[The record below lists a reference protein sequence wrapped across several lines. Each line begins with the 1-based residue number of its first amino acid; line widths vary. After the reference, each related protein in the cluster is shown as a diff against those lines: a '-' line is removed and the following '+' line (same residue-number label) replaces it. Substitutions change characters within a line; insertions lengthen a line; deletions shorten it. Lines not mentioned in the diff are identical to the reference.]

1 MHSAKHAIRSF
12 AEQTRHFM
20 TTPNLNGLDVAP
32 TRRQVLA
39 GLAGLVSVGSA
50 YAQAQFPARPIMIMA
65 PGGPGGGTDQVARL
79 MRLVL
84 MQEELSPRP
93 VEVING
99 GGGGGAIAL
108 AELISRHRADP
119 YMVMVTAGALLSAP
133 IAQKS
138 PFRLTATEPLAR
150 LTVDQMIV
158 AVPQD
163 SPFANIDEF
172 LGAFRRDPGSITW
185 CGGSAGGMDHIF
197 AGLIA
202 EACGLQA
209 ADLRFVAYSG
219 GGAASAAMLGGQVSA
234 GVTGYSEWRGHIEE
248 GRIRVLAAGAAQR
261 FGAKDIPIL
270 REAGIDVV
278 LQNWRGVFAPP
289 GLSPDHLAWWLST
302 IERMRTTETWQNL
315 LAKHRWDDGYLPQ
328 EEFRSTLQ
336 KDEIRFTQLL
346 AKLGIGESFAGSSPM
361 GPYAFPA
368 IIGVAGAAAIGA
380 TVAERARSN
389 TKIAPAGAE
398 DDDEAGGPAPVWT
411 RFLAGAALVLAYLGA
426 LSLVGFVIATPV
438 FVLAVCLL
446 MRTKAP
452 IRDTIAAIGITV
464 AVWLLF
470 TRLLYVA
477 LP

>member
-1 MHSAKHAIRSF
+1 MGRSRSSQSMRSRTL
-12 AEQTRHFM
+12 EGGDLG
-20 TTPNLNGLDVAP
+20 PN
-32 TRRQVLA
+32 RRQVLS
-39 GLAGLVSVGSA
+39 GLAGLVSAGSVC
-50 YAQAQFPARPIMIMA
+50 AQVQFPARPIMIMA

-79 MRLVL
+79 IRLVL

-99 GGGGGAIAL
+99 GGGGGAVAL

-163 SPFANIDEF
+163 SVFRTIEEF
-172 LGAFRRDPGSITW
+172 LAAFRRDPASITW

-202 EACGLQA
+202 EACGLHA
-209 ADLRFVAYSG
+209 SDLRFIAYSG
-219 GGAASAAMLGGQVSA
+219 GGAASSAMLGGQVSA

-248 GRIRVLAAGAAQR
+248 GRIRVLAAGEPVR
-261 FGAKDIPIL
+261 FGAKNIPTL

-278 LQNWRGVFAPP
+278 LQNWRGIFAPP
-289 GLSPDHLAWWLST
+289 GLAPDHLAWWLST
-302 IERMRTTETWQNL
+302 IERMRSTGTWQAL

-328 EEFRSTLQ
+328 AEFRSTLQ

-346 AKLGIGESFAGSSPM
+346 ATLGIGESFAGSSPM
-361 GPYAFPA
+361 GPYAFPT

-380 TVAERARSN
+380 TVAERARSK
-389 TKIAPAGAE
+389 TQAAPAGSA
-398 DDDEAGGPAPVWT
+398 DDDEGGGPAPVWS

-426 LSLVGFVIATPV
+426 LSLVGFVIATPL

-446 MRTKAP
+446 MRTTSP
-452 IRDTIAAIGITV
+452 LRDAIAGIGITV

-470 TRLLYVA
+470 TRLLHVA

>member
-1 MHSAKHAIRSF
+1 
-12 AEQTRHFM
+12 M
-20 TTPNLNGLDVAP
+20 TNRTLNNLGVAP
-32 TRRQVLA
+32 TRRHVLT
-39 GLAGLVSVGSA
+39 GLAGLVSAGA
-50 YAQAQFPARPIMIMA
+50 AGAQAQFPARPIMIMA

-84 MQEELSPRP
+84 TQERLSPRP

-108 AELISRHRADP
+108 AELISRHRGDP
-119 YMVMVTAGALLSAP
+119 YTVMATAGALLSAP

-158 AVPQD
+158 AVPRD
-163 SPFANIDEF
+163 SPFGSIEEF
-172 LGAFRRDPGSITW
+172 VAAFRRDPASIVW

-202 EACGLQA
+202 EACGLHA
-209 ADLRFVAYSG
+209 TELRFIAYSG

-234 GVTGYSEWRGHIEE
+234 GVTGYSEWRGLAEE
-248 GRIRVLAAGAAQR
+248 GRIRVLAAGSPER
-261 FGAKDIPIL
+261 FGTKSIPTL

-278 LQNWRGVFAPP
+278 LQNWRGIFAPP
-289 GLSPDHLAWWLST
+289 GLAPDHLAWWLST
-302 IERMRTTETWQNL
+302 IERMRTSATWQNL
-315 LAKHRWDDGYLPQ
+315 LVKHRWDDGYLPQ
-328 EEFRSTLQ
+328 AEFRSALQ
-336 KDEIRFTQLL
+336 RDEIRFTELL

-368 IIGVAGAAAIGA
+368 VIAVAGAAAIGA
-380 TVAERARSN
+380 TVAERARN
-389 TKIAPAGAE
+389 KTQVAPAGAT
-398 DDDEAGGPAPVWT
+398 DDDEQSGPDPVWS

-426 LSLVGFVIATPV
+426 LSLVGFVVATPV
-438 FVLAVCLL
+438 FVLAICLL

-452 IRDTIAAIGITV
+452 IRDALAAIGITV
-464 AVWLLF
+464 TVWLLF

>member
-1 MHSAKHAIRSF
+1 
-12 AEQTRHFM
+12 
-20 TTPNLNGLDVAP
+20 
-32 TRRQVLA
+32 
-39 GLAGLVSVGSA
+39 
-50 YAQAQFPARPIMIMA
+50 MIMA

-108 AELISRHRADP
+108 AELISRHRSDP

-138 PFRLTATEPLAR
+138 PFKLTATEPLAR

-158 AVPQD
+158 AVPTD
-163 SPFANIDEF
+163 SPFRTIDEF
-172 LGAFRRDPGSITW
+172 LAAFRRDPRSITW

-197 AGLIA
+197 AALIA
-202 EACGLQA
+202 EACGLPA
-209 ADLRFVAYSG
+209 SDLRFVAYSG

-234 GVTGYSEWRGHIEE
+234 GVTGYSEWRGHVEE
-248 GRIRVLAAGAAQR
+248 GRIRVLAAGAAER
-261 FGAKDIPIL
+261 FGAKDIPVL

-302 IERMRTTETWQNL
+302 IERMRATGTWQSL
-315 LAKHRWDDGYLPQ
+315 LAKHRWDDGYLPP
-328 EEFRSTLQ
+328 EEFRSMLQ
-336 KDEIRFTQLL
+336 KDEIRFTHLL

-368 IIGVAGAAAIGA
+368 VIGVAGAAAIGA
-380 TVAERARSN
+380 TVAERARTR
-389 TKIAPAGAE
+389 TKVAPAGAA
-398 DDDEAGGPAPVWT
+398 DDDEQGGAIPVWS

-426 LSLVGFVIATPV
+426 LSLAGFVIATPV

-452 IRDTIAAIGITV
+452 MRDMMAAIGITV

-470 TRLLYVA
+470 TRLLFVA